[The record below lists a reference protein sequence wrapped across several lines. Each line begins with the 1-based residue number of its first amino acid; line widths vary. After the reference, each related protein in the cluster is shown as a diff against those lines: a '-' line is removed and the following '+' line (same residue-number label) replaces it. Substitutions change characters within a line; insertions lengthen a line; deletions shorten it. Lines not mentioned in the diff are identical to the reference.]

1 MIVNIPNA
9 WCLAWTPLICPSLP
23 CFFSDNFGP
32 PNNGIQL
39 PQSRDNSKPGFV
51 LTAYGWRTA
60 AEAGV
65 LGPYAM
71 GDPQKAGWMLSNTP
85 PNSRAVCICEVGFGA
100 GHPNHHITPY
110 SMQIS
115 NSDQSREAVV
125 PPDERF
131 ARVCIIFHFWL
142 CESQSKQEWR
152 GALDSYVRT
161 PASVICTRG
170 EITKT
175 LQRR

>member
-1 MIVNIPNA
+1 MPCMNP
-9 WCLAWTPLICPSLP
+9 PLIRPHLVSSLTSLDLQTME
-23 CFFSDNFGP
+23 FSRRSPATTPNLASCWQPMAGEQLRKRACWGP
-32 PNNGIQL
+32 TPWATESWLDVEQH
-39 PQSRDNSKPGFV
+39 
-51 LTAYGWRTA
+51 
-60 AEAGV
+60 
-65 LGPYAM
+65 
-71 GDPQKAGWMLSNTP
+71 P

-100 GHPNHHITPY
+100 GPPNHHITPY

-131 ARVCIIFHFWL
+131 AHVCIIFHFWL
-142 CESQSKQEWR
+142 CESQSQQEWR

-161 PASVICTRG
+161 PASVICTRE

-175 LQRR
+175 LHRR